1 MNQDILLENQ
11 KKRLDQP
18 LWRLIC
24 FAMFCFW
31 QMGFIYF
38 VGPSLTLDG
47 KTPLPISMDNV
58 VSLIAVCY
66 VLSILWMI
74 FLPSAV
80 VWTQRV
86 ATAVALLSAIG
97 LFLPLGE
104 EALRALVYVQ
114 VFCCCLMIGFETFLM
129 VNFFSE
135 RSSIVYLSAAYG
147 VALFMIALVQNDF
160 LPISFSFF
168 RVVTVA
174 ALLLL
179 LIFFLGM
186 PAGKAAL
193 PHYAK
198 KSDGLT
204 APKRLLFGTYTLVFV
219 GALMAVSG
227 PAIVGEVTHGVFLT
241 YLVDALA
248 SFVIYILYKKGG
260 IHPFRLSPFCIG
272 AGAIGFLLMFASTQV
287 SALAPI
293 GCCLIGIGMI
303 PCQMLPLYGAV
314 MMKSHPSRYISPII
328 IGLSLLAV
336 LVQSS
341 MVEFFR
347 VSPMMLNLVYAVIM
361 VVLVMVYLQIEPFF
375 LFTLRKRIT
384 DEELAAETEAEEAPA
399 PAEVLPEVSEPPT
412 DPLSALTPKEREVA
426 ELICM
431 GHSNGDIAKLL
442 FISEHTVKSHTRNIY
457 PKLGVHSRFELV
469 ALVSSQKSAD
479 RVPEKAINT
488 TVSGS

>member
-1 MNQDILLENQ
+1 MNPDILLENQ

-58 VSLIAVCY
+58 TALIVVCY
-66 VLSILWMI
+66 VLSIGWMI

-86 ATAVALLSAIG
+86 ATGVALLSAIG
-97 LFLPLGE
+97 LFLPIGE
-104 EALRALVYVQ
+104 DTLRLLVYVQ
-114 VFCCCLMIGFETFLM
+114 VFCCCLMIGFETFLV
-129 VNFFSE
+129 VNYFSE
-135 RSSIVYLSAAYG
+135 HSSILYLSAAYG
-147 VALFMIALVQNDF
+147 VALFMIALLQNDF

-179 LIFFLGM
+179 LVFFLGM

-193 PHYAK
+193 PRYAK
-198 KSDGLT
+198 KADGLT
-204 APKRLLFGTYTLVFV
+204 APKRLLFGTYALVFV

-227 PAIVGEVTHGVFLT
+227 PAIAGEVTHGVFLT
-241 YLVDALA
+241 YLVDAIA
-248 SFVIYILYKKGG
+248 SFAVYLLYKKYG
-260 IHPFRLSPFCIG
+260 IHPFRVIPFCIG
-272 AGAIGFLLMFASTQV
+272 AGAIGFLLMFAATQI

-293 GCCLIGIGMI
+293 GCCLIGFGIVS
-303 PCQMLPLYGAV
+303 CQMLPLYGAV
-314 MMKSHPSRYISPII
+314 MMNSHPSRYISPII
-328 IGLSLLAV
+328 IGLALVAV

-341 MVEFFR
+341 MVEIFR
-347 VSPMMLNLVYAVIM
+347 ASPVMLNLVYAVIM
-361 VVLVMVYLQIEPFF
+361 VMLATVYLQIEPFF
-375 LFTLRKRIT
+375 LFTLRRRIT
-384 DEELAAETEAEEAPA
+384 DEELTPETAAAVSDAVEF
-399 PAEVLPEVSEPPT
+399 LPECPESIP
-412 DPLSALTPKEREVA
+412 DPLAVLTPKEREVA

-442 FISEHTVKSHTRNIY
+442 FISEHTVKSHTKSIY
-457 PKLGVHSRFELV
+457 PKLGVHSRLELA
-469 ALVSSQKSAD
+469 ALVSGQKSS
-479 RVPEKAINT
+479 KGT
-488 TVSGS
+488 

>member
-1 MNQDILLENQ
+1 VYHPILANNQN
-11 KKRLDQP
+11 KRLELP

-58 VSLIAVCY
+58 TMLIAVCY
-66 VLSILWMI
+66 VLSISWMI

-104 EALRALVYVQ
+104 GILRTLVYVQ
-114 VFCCCLMIGFETFLM
+114 VFCCCLMIGFETFLI
-129 VNFFSE
+129 VNYFSE
-135 RSSIVYLSAAYG
+135 RSSIFYLSAAYG

-160 LPISFSFF
+160 VPISFSLF
-168 RVVTVA
+168 RIVTVA
-174 ALLLL
+174 ALILL

-198 KSDGLT
+198 KADGLT
-204 APKRLLFGTYTLVFV
+204 APKQLLFGTYALVFV

-227 PAIVGEVTHGVFLT
+227 PAIAGEIHHGVFLT
-241 YLVDALA
+241 YLVNAIA
-248 SFVIYILYKKGG
+248 SFAVYLLYKKCGV
-260 IHPFRLSPFCIG
+260 HPFRLIPVCIG
-272 AGAIGFLLMFASTQV
+272 TGAIGFLLMFASSQV
-287 SALAPI
+287 SSLAPI
-293 GCCLIGIGMI
+293 GCCLIGIGMM

-314 MMKSHPSRYISPII
+314 VMKSHPSRYIPPII
-328 IGLSLLAV
+328 IGLALVAV
-336 LVQSS
+336 LVQGS
-341 MVEFFR
+341 MVEIFR
-347 VSPMMLNLVYAVIM
+347 ASPAMLNLVYAVIM
-361 VVLVMVYLQIEPFF
+361 MVLAIVYLQIEPFF
-375 LFTLRKRIT
+375 LFTLRRRIT
-384 DEELAAETEAEEAPA
+384 DEELAAEPEEVEDVETPT
-399 PAEVLPEVSEPPT
+399 PAELAESIPQAPDT
-412 DPLSALTPKEREVA
+412 ADPLAVLTKKEREVA

-431 GHSNGDIAKLL
+431 GHSNGDIARLL
-442 FISEHTVKSHTRNIY
+442 FISEQTVKSHTRKIY
-457 PKLGVHSRFELV
+457 PKMGVHSRLELA
-469 ALVSSQKSAD
+469 ALVSGQKSG
-479 RVPEKAINT
+479 RNK
-488 TVSGS
+488 